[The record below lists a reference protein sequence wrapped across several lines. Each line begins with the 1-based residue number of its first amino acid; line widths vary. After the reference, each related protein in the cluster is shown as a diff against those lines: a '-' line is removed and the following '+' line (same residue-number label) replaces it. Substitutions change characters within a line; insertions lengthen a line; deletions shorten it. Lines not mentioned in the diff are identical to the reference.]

1 MPHSHSP
8 LARRG
13 LLFVLSSPSGAGK
26 TTLARRLLAED
37 GDINM
42 SVSTTTRAPRPG
54 EVNGHDYDFVDVATF
69 EKMVEH
75 NDFIEWAHVFGH
87 RYGTPRE
94 QIERGVE
101 EGQDFLFDIDWQ
113 GTQQLYQQ
121 LGRDVVRVFILPP
134 SIEALE
140 ARLRSRGTDSDDII
154 DGRMDRARDEISHWD
169 AYDYV
174 LVNDDIDVCFAEVR
188 AILVAE
194 RLKRRRQTGII
205 EFARKL
211 VHGS

>member
-1 MPHSHSP
+1 MPNSHSP

-37 GDINM
+37 GDITM

-87 RYGTPRE
+87 R
-94 QIERGVE
+94 
-101 EGQDFLFDIDWQ
+101 
-113 GTQQLYQQ
+113 
-121 LGRDVVRVFILPP
+121 
-134 SIEALE
+134 
-140 ARLRSRGTDSDDII
+140 
-154 DGRMDRARDEISHWD
+154 
-169 AYDYV
+169 
-174 LVNDDIDVCFAEVR
+174 
-188 AILVAE
+188 
-194 RLKRRRQTGII
+194 
-205 EFARKL
+205 
-211 VHGS
+211 